1 MFWHMSEKELDTVY
15 KRYRNNI
22 ELLRTE
28 RPALYRMFES
38 HLMGDSIA
46 DAMIYFNNWLFDMIY
61 NDREEH
67 LE

>member
-1 MFWHMSEKELDTVY
+1 MFWHLEEKDLDTIY

-22 ELLRTE
+22 GLLKEE

-38 HLMGDSIA
+38 HLLGGGVA
-46 DAMIYFNNWLFDMIY
+46 DAVNYFNNWLFDIIY
-61 NDREEH
+61 NDREEP